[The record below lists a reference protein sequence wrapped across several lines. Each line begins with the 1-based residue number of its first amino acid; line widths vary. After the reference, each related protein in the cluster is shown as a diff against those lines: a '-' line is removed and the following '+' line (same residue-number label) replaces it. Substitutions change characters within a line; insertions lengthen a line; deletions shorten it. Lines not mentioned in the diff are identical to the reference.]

1 MKLKQHATAHESF
14 SKTLHAY
21 LHKAI
26 QHRRE
31 YRTFPDLLD
40 ILQLNTA
47 NLLKFIHN
55 TLNIQCPAYVTVRYI
70 HVHIILMNKLLQMK

>member
-1 MKLKQHATAHESF
+1 MRQRMSLSRKLCTLIFTKQF
-14 SKTLHAY
+14 N
-21 LHKAI
+21 I
-26 QHRRE
+26 RE
-31 YRTFPDLLD
+31 YRKFPDLLD